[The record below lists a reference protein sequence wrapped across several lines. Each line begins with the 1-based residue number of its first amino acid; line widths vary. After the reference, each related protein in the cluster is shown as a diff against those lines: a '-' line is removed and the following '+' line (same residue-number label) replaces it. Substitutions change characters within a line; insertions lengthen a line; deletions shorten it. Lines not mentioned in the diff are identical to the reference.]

1 MDLETREQR
10 VRALETLLAE
20 LVKSM
25 RSSFMYPPGHPSLKK
40 SYDNTYRFFQDFLQ
54 SGGEFSITSVKEGI
68 DFEEAPLT
76 RDNEALRKLSQDL
89 NLKNIYRL
97 TFKNAM
103 TVQEFEAFVSLVSM
117 DSKKFR
123 DLGGVST
130 LLPRYEIKNISA
142 KEMEYDNLVKDG
154 QATERVEPEKEGT
167 IEGQSGTHEEVTK
180 LAQAPVEETEEE
192 DELDKEI
199 EQYLSLLKPELDP
212 ERFKKIL
219 LSLIRLSEN
228 LSKEGKTEYVVKI
241 VVGLTRESMS
251 GARRPEAFSKMCVA
265 AVRKCP
271 IDSII
276 PQALDGFS
284 SKDEKDR
291 GLYRRLIR
299 IIGEKAIEPALMR
312 LIESSDSLERRN
324 LINLL
329 IGFGEAVRPKLEI
342 YLFDER
348 WYVVRNMAVILGE
361 IKSEKSLNPLSR
373 AVMHKDSRVRREVI
387 KALTRI
393 GGKKV
398 PVFLLQLLPTAPEQF
413 ALIIINSLGVLGDAS
428 ATEPLIAIVRKR
440 DPLHRNYELRK
451 ESIAALAKLKN
462 PDAVEALGRIL
473 LKKEFLGGMRY
484 EDLRIS
490 AARALGRIGGQR
502 SIELLTNGS
511 KLRNRNV
518 KRAAAAALLALG
530 IHQ

>member
-1 MDLETREQR
+1 MDIETREQR

-25 RSSFMYPPGHPSLKK
+25 RSSFMYPAGHPSLKK
-40 SYDNTYRFFQDFLQ
+40 SYENTYRFFQDFLH
-54 SGGEFSITSVKEGI
+54 STGEFSITSGKEGI

-76 RDNEALRKLSQDL
+76 RENEALRKLSQDL
-89 NLKNIYRL
+89 NLKNIFRL
-97 TFKNAM
+97 TFKNSM
-103 TVQEFEAFVSLVSM
+103 TGQEFSAFVSLISM

-123 DLGGVST
+123 DLGGVSS
-130 LLPRYEIKNISA
+130 LFPRYEIRNIAA
-142 KEMEYDNLVKDG
+142 KEMEYDNLLKDG
-154 QATERVEPEKEGT
+154 QAPERVEPEKEGSV
-167 IEGQSGTHEEVTK
+167 EGQTGSHEVVTK
-180 LAQAPVEETEEE
+180 LAQAPAEKIEEE
-192 DELDKEI
+192 DELEKEI
-199 EQYLSLLKPELDP
+199 EQYLSLLKSEVDP
-212 ERFKKIL
+212 ERFKKVL

-241 VVGLTRESMS
+241 VVGLTKESMS
-251 GARRPEAFSKMCVA
+251 AARRPEAFSKMCIA

-271 IDSII
+271 IDTII

-284 SKDEKDR
+284 SKDEKNR
-291 GLYRRLIR
+291 ELYRRLIR
-299 IIGEKAIEPALMR
+299 IIGDRAVEPALIR
-312 LIESSDSLERRN
+312 LIESNDSMERRN

-373 AVMHKDSRVRREVI
+373 AVMHKDSRVKREVI

-398 PVFLLQLLPTAPEQF
+398 SAFLLQLLPAAPEQF
-413 ALIIINSLGVLGDAS
+413 ALMIINSLGVLGDSS
-428 ATEPLIAIVRKR
+428 ATDPLIAIVRKR

-462 PDAVEALGRIL
+462 PDAIEALGRIL
-473 LKKEFLGGMRY
+473 LKKEFFGGMRY

-490 AARALGRIGGQR
+490 SARALGRIGGQR

-511 KLRNRNV
+511 KLRNRNI

-530 IHQ
+530 IRQ